1 MTEWGTMTSRVKGM
15 MTFNGLTHTRLG
27 RGWGSRVTG
36 MLTFNVFLTGLG
48 GEGGLRDVD
57 I

>member
-1 MTEWGTMTSRVKGM
+1 MRGSLNL
-15 MTFNGLTHTRLG
+15 FSGLTLTGDKRG
-27 RGWGSRVTG
+27 RDSRATG